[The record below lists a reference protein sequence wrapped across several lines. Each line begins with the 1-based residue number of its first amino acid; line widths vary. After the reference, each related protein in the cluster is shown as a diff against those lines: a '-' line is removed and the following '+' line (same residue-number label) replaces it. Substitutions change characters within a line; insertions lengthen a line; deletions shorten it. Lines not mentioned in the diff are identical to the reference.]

1 MLKIV
6 TEMRVQWA
14 LCTQCTKAAEYYYV
28 NGEPMENCFNCNASS
43 DDLAQV
49 ELTPVK

>member
-14 LCTQCTKAAEYYYV
+14 LCTQCMKAAEYYYV
-28 NGEPMENCFNCNASS
+28 DGQPMESCFNCNANIDYLS
-43 DDLAQV
+43 QV